1 MVYCAACFEYTDG
14 KWDQDPGR
22 SDFCRAAYKESW
34 TEGAAAVDQSG
45 CFGLQVYDYIMQSLA
60 KYRNMYM
67 DVAALMRSGQQAP
80 DLHAHHDL
88 LASHLPASSN
98 QVYLQSEYTL
108 VFHLWLLV

>member
-1 MVYCAACFEYTDG
+1 MG
-14 KWDQDPGR
+14 LGW
-22 SDFCRAAYKESW
+22 
-34 TEGAAAVDQSG
+34 
-45 CFGLQVYDYIMQSLA
+45 LQVYDYIMQSLA

-98 QVYLQSEYTL
+98 QV
-108 VFHLWLLV
+108 HLPS